1 MNQTVGWY
9 GQGSMKVNLYGTM
22 TEQDLNKHFNPDITS
37 MDRVNEFRKDGNIP
51 FHLLSDTTKAEIID
65 NIYNKGEMKQNIG
78 PVNYDFNV
86 DVIVRESGSENN
98 KKVNFTELSKSVKD
112 IIFEEITF
120 RGQTDNQIWTPFEP
134 ILESE
139 VQTLDEKLNMAEN
152 SVSKDSNV
160 KDKTIER

>member
-9 GQGSMKVNLYGTM
+9 GQGSMKVNFYGTM
-22 TEQDLNKHFNPDITS
+22 TEQDFNKYFNPDITS

-98 KKVNFTELSKSVKD
+98 KKVNFTEL
-112 IIFEEITF
+112 
-120 RGQTDNQIWTPFEP
+120 RGQPDNQIWTPFEP

-139 VQTLDEKLNMAEN
+139 GQTLDEKLNMAAN
-152 SVSKDSNV
+152 SVVKDSNV